1 MRTLFEPGEI
11 IGEASVYG
19 GAQSKVPLVA
29 AQPVEVYVPINNPER
44 LQARIVYRWPLDP
57 PVAADAEIA
66 TLNVLS
72 GERPLVSVPLK
83 SAAAVEVGTLR
94 QRAWDALIELMFFWI

>member
-1 MRTLFEPGEI
+1 
-11 IGEASVYG
+11 
-19 GAQSKVPLVA
+19 
-29 AQPVEVYVPINNPER
+29 
-44 LQARIVYRWPLDP
+44 
-57 PVAADAEIA
+57 
-66 TLNVLS
+66 LS